1 MYLKD
6 DNLLGG
12 GYLSLLGTAKTTY
25 FGGIGIVKISK
36 YSPSVYHMNLKNG
49 QVWNMNIRELWKV
62 HTGTH

>member
-12 GYLSLLGTAKTTY
+12 GYLSLLGTAKTTL

-36 YSPSVYHMNLKNG
+36 YSPQLYHMNHKNG
-49 QVWNMNIRELWKV
+49 QV
-62 HTGTH
+62 